1 VMPAEGMEVDA
12 ARASGVGP
20 EVIDLEEKRR
30 LECLADMEKIEK
42 EFQDLKEKFYQ
53 EKVEALRK
61 EIDTIQAGSHDKLL
75 QKLRELEYKRDEKL
89 WAARQWREYQ
99 LQAIETAFNAEKKQ
113 AEDEYE
119 SDKQTLK
126 ERMIQA
132 LNERQRK
139 LEEEK
144 NTLSLTDGATDI
156 RNAVPSSRNLRSQKK
171 GKENFTA
178 VVNQRRKL
186 APSHISYTLK
196 ESEIQEDLAAIQKSA
211 AFRDRQKA
219 NEIGCD
225 RGALRYYDK
234 LFEKGML
241 LTVEAVDGREPTVSG
256 VLVGVT
262 PTEMQIRNPDGT
274 KARYALTVLRAGK
287 YTVRLV

>member
-1 VMPAEGMEVDA
+1 
-12 ARASGVGP
+12 
-20 EVIDLEEKRR
+20 
-30 LECLADMEKIEK
+30 
-42 EFQDLKEKFYQ
+42 
-53 EKVEALRK
+53 
-61 EIDTIQAGSHDKLL
+61 
-75 QKLRELEYKRDEKL
+75 
-89 WAARQWREYQ
+89 
-99 LQAIETAFNAEKKQ
+99 LQAIENAFNAEKKQ

-156 RNAVPSSRNLRSQKK
+156 RNAVPSGRNLRSQKK